1 MIKRMA
7 VILLLLL
14 LLPASALGKIET
26 RDVEESSF
34 IYCTLAGLSRDGG
47 EPWRAV
53 ELGEKML
60 LSGRAVVPCE
70 RRPCG
75 GLDERRIRSV
85 SANAGVC
92 PK

>member
-34 IYCTLAGLSRDGG
+34 IYLS
-47 EPWRAV
+47 
-53 ELGEKML
+53 L
-60 LSGRAVVPCE
+60 
-70 RRPCG
+70 
-75 GLDERRIRSV
+75 IHI
-85 SANAGVC
+85 
-92 PK
+92 